1 MKFTHSTST
10 FIIIFVVAFDDRTW
24 GAYPLSIDKAKAS
37 KLSVRILWDDRQKVW
52 GRVCNESLLTY
63 AHLLIGIWK
72 YVLFFKYLTNIQY
85 IIGTVKENWA
95 IKVLAM
101 FKMLK

>member
-10 FIIIFVVAFDDRTW
+10 FIFIFVVVFADRTW
-24 GAYPLSIDKAKAS
+24 GAYPLDLNKVKPSAFGVKIW
-37 KLSVRILWDDRQKVW
+37 WDERQKVW

-72 YVLFFKYLTNIQY
+72 YVLFF
-85 IIGTVKENWA
+85 
-95 IKVLAM
+95 
-101 FKMLK
+101 